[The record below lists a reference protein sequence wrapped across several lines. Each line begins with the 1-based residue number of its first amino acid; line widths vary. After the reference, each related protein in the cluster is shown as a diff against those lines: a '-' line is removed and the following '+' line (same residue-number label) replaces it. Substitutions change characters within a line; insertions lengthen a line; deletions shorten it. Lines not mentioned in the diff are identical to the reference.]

1 MKKGKLNVFKK
12 TSLIRDTPISEI
24 SDFVFFNG

>member
-24 SDFVFFNG
+24 SDLVKLV